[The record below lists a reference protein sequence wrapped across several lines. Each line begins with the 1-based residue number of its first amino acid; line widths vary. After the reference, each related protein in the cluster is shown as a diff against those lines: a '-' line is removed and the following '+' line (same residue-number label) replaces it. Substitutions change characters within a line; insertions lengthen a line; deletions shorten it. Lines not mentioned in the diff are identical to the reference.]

1 MTTGADTPKTAE
13 PVDMLLK
20 DYDNAVQLT
29 YHIDTLRDRVT
40 VFFVTVAGIAAAGLS
55 VVLKDPAASSL
66 ALDLVAAL
74 FLLVAALGCAV
85 VVILAR
91 LRAVQLEH
99 FRILTKIR
107 QRFYGKD
114 MDLWNA
120 VELSGST
127 LPQERRSSGTYA
139 WLALILIVTAFAAGA
154 GTYLLVRVG
163 NDWLSNGVAW
173 GLVAVFGIV
182 LVVALD
188 RVYLRLAK
196 APDAPVYSTTAPPTS
211 V

>member
-1 MTTGADTPKTAE
+1 
-13 PVDMLLK
+13 MLLK

-29 YHIDTLRDRVT
+29 YHIDALRDRVT

-55 VVLKDPAASSL
+55 VVLKDPGASSL
-66 ALDLVAAL
+66 ALDLVSAL

-85 VVILAR
+85 VAILAR

-107 QRFYGKD
+107 QRFYGD
-114 MDLWNA
+114 DAALWNA

-127 LPQERRSSGTYA
+127 LPQPRRSSGTYM
-139 WLALILIVTAFAAGA
+139 WLALILIVTAFAAGT

-163 NDWLSNGVAW
+163 NTWLSNGAAW
-173 GLVAVFGIV
+173 ALATGLGLILV
-182 LVVALD
+182 LTLD
-188 RVYLRLAK
+188 RIYLHLAK
-196 APDAPVYSTTAPPTS
+196 SRPAPQYSAEQPPQL